1 MGLATLE
8 GGANDCSGGPDK
20 TVRTS
25 LDLVFTSTVET
36 AMASIMA
43 RMVVAVTRWR
53 IPLVPRETDELPFP
67 TDRKSLWI
75 STLDKNA
82 VTAGGRC
89 VN

>member
-1 MGLATLE
+1 MLWRPGQDRE
-8 GGANDCSGGPDK
+8 DESGPG
-20 TVRTS
+20 
-25 LDLVFTSTVET
+25 FASTVET
-36 AMASIMA
+36 AMASTMA

-82 VTAGGRC
+82 VTAGRRC

>member
-1 MGLATLE
+1 MLWR
-8 GGANDCSGGPDK
+8 SGQDREDESGPG
-20 TVRTS
+20 
-25 LDLVFTSTVET
+25 FASTVET
-36 AMASIMA
+36 AMASTLV